1 MSVMSADL
9 PSSASST
16 EPKSSESVML
26 SRLATPSLS
35 RPECPRHVTRKID
48 LLLLAIEALDLG
60 ASEAI
65 VRSAREL
72 KLDSVVRGRVHL
84 WQLRTANSQRD
95 AYQRKALSVDEG
107 KALVLIITFLAR
119 QLTVLVRQLVM
130 GRDQLR
136 LRGLPLENHFRL
148 ADYLERFR
156 AHFRARMNLRR
167 AAVAAYNTD
176 EKLDALALELLECL
190 LFCTGTAGAERLWT
204 GLFDG
209 EVA

>member
-1 MSVMSADL
+1 MSADV
-9 PSSASST
+9 PSSASPVEPDST
-16 EPKSSESVML
+16 ESVML
-26 SRLATPSLS
+26 NRLATPSLS
-35 RPECPRHVTRKID
+35 RPECPRRVTRQID

-60 ASEAI
+60 GSEAI
-65 VRSAREL
+65 IHCAREL
-72 KLDSVVRGRVHL
+72 KLTSVVRDRVHL
-84 WQLRTANSQRD
+84 WRLRTANAQRE
-95 AYQRKALSVDEG
+95 AYQRNALSLDEG
-107 KALVLIITFLAR
+107 KALVLIITSLAQ

-136 LRGLPLENHFRL
+136 SRGLPLDHHFRL

>member
-9 PSSASST
+9 PSSPSAEAES
-16 EPKSSESVML
+16 PASVML
-26 SRLATPSLS
+26 DRLETPSLPRS
-35 RPECPRHVTRKID
+35 ECPRRVARQID

-60 ASEAI
+60 GSEAI
-65 VRSAREL
+65 VRSAKEL
-72 KLDSVVRGRVHL
+72 NLESVVHGRVHL
-84 WQLRTANSQRD
+84 WQLRTTNAQRD
-95 AYQRKALSVDEG
+95 AHQRRPLSLEEG

-136 LRGLPLENHFRL
+136 TRGLPLNHHFRL

-156 AHFRARMNLRR
+156 AHFRARMNLNR

-190 LFCTGTAGAERLWT
+190 LFCTGTAGDQRLWT